1 MENTNKELI
10 TDEISEQII
19 ATASQLA
26 LRDGSDKLTVR
37 MVLQA
42 MGGVSNRVFYN
53 RFRNIDEVLSIVY
66 QRISVKMRE
75 SLTEIFDPNG
85 DFFTQIIDV
94 VAATLTM
101 SYDIKMN
108 LNRYVF
114 DTDSVSSSNFEWW
127 KTEISRLIEFGKTGG
142 HFGNVDTEKMS
153 YAIWCFI
160 RGYNADAI
168 SRGLPRDEA
177 VANFRYSFRILLEGM
192 ASK

>member
-75 SLTEIFDPNG
+75 SLTE
-85 DFFTQIIDV
+85 
-94 VAATLTM
+94 
-101 SYDIKMN
+101 N
-108 LNRYVF
+108 LLSEN
-114 DTDSVSSSNFEWW
+114 
-127 KTEISRLIEFGKTGG
+127 SRKRKKNTAL
-142 HFGNVDTEKMS
+142 
-153 YAIWCFI
+153 
-160 RGYNADAI
+160 
-168 SRGLPRDEA
+168 
-177 VANFRYSFRILLEGM
+177 
-192 ASK
+192 